1 MAALKKCA
9 LCPSIL
15 NLENKTKEHI
25 IPNAIGGRKKTTT
38 FICEPCNTKYGETWD
53 AELAKQLNWFS
64 LAVGISRERGAA
76 PRQVVETTSG
86 ERFWLLSDGTFTPE
100 KSSHSEKDVGAGIQ
114 INMTAQTIDEAR
126 KRLKGVARKYP
137 KFNVQKALEELKIK
151 TSFLDSPLHVSLQLG
166 GSDAGRSL
174 VKTAFAFASDC
185 GVAHDQCERA
195 YEYLTN
201 ADLKTIPFGFA
212 YISDLVER
220 RPAENVF
227 HCVSL
232 HADPKTRRI
241 CSYIEY
247 FGLFRVL
254 VLLGENYDGPFK
266 DECYSIN
273 PIDASSA
280 NIQVKNIGQEEF
292 AEIMAGNGFDQE
304 KHKDA
309 ADYALPIILNRARS
323 RTLEHFVRQG
333 FEHAGKS
340 LGIKEGEEIP
350 PEKAKE
356 FTAFMMEKLSPYL
369 ENLVRDGR
377 PYQDT

>member
-1 MAALKKCA
+1 MNPLY
-9 LCPSIL
+9 S
-15 NLENKTKEHI
+15 
-25 IPNAIGGRKKTTT
+25 
-38 FICEPCNTKYGETWD
+38 
-53 AELAKQLNWFS
+53 
-64 LAVGISRERGAA
+64 
-76 PRQVVETTSG
+76 
-86 ERFWLLSDGTFTPE
+86 
-100 KSSHSEKDVGAGIQ
+100 
-114 INMTAQTIDEAR
+114 TIDTLAR
-126 KRLKGVARKYP
+126 EVHA
-137 KFNVQKALEELKIK
+137 A
-151 TSFLDSPLHVSLQLG
+151 FLRR
-166 GSDAGRSL
+166 AA
-174 VKTAFAFASDC
+174 AFAFASDC

-241 CSYIEY
+241 YSYIEY

-273 PIDASSA
+273 PIDGSSA

-340 LGIKEGEEIP
+340 LGIKEGEDIP
-350 PEKAKE
+350 PEKARE

-369 ENLVRDGR
+369 EHLVRDGR
-377 PYQDT
+377 PHQDT